1 MCIHLRFDHQK
12 ATQAIGYFVEKAGG
26 IINKLRVLKLVYFA
40 DRYHLRKYG
49 RLITNDEY
57 FAMPYG
63 PVASGVKDIAELSDF
78 LGEREL
84 IYASQYLKKINSFT
98 IGLIKPYEQ
107 AVLSETDHEALLFAW
122 EKFGQYSEFE
132 LSEITHKYPEWEKHK
147 QSLEVYSRIKMNLE
161 DFIEDSPDLSVEQ
174 CYSLSAQEKIDTVDE
189 LKELSHIE
197 ALWN

>member
-12 ATQAIGYFVEKAGG
+12 ATQAIGFFAEKAGG
-26 IINKLRVLKLVYFA
+26 MINKLRVLKLVYFA

-78 LGEREL
+78 LGEQEL
-84 IYASQYLKKINSFT
+84 VYASQYLKKINSIT
-98 IGLIKPYEQ
+98 IGLIKPYEH

-147 QSLEVYSRIKMNLE
+147 RSLEVYSRIKMNLE

-174 CYSLSAQEKIDTVDE
+174 CYALSAQEKIDTVDE
-189 LKELSHIE
+189 LNELSRIE